1 MAISKESVN
10 HTIDYFNYPEL
21 SNNYDTMYDALV
33 GGGVVWLHLNYKNI
47 SSPPGSTGADGY
59 LRFMITEWRMSYDG
73 LEVLC
78 PDGSKLVF
86 TNGSHTPIS
95 DEN

>member
-1 MAISKESVN
+1 MVTVSHS
-10 HTIDYFNYPEL
+10 IDDYDYPEL
-21 SNNYDTMYDALV
+21 FSNYDAMYDALV
-33 GGGVVWLHLNYKNI
+33 SGGIVWLHLNYKNV
-47 SSPPGSTGADGY
+47 SNSPDRTGADGY

-78 PDGSKLVF
+78 PDGSILTF

>member
-1 MAISKESVN
+1 MEMAN
-10 HTIDYFNYPEL
+10 HTIGDYDYPEL
-21 SNNYDTMYDALV
+21 SSNYDAMYDALI
-33 GGGVVWLHLNYKNI
+33 GGGVVWLHLNYNHV
-47 SSPPGSTGADGY
+47 SNSPDRTGADGY